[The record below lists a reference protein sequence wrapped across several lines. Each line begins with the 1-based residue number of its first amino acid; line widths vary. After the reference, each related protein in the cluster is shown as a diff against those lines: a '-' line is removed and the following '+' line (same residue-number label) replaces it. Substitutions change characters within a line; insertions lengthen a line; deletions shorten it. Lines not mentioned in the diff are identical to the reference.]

1 MLEEEKCG
9 LNYPDLIVFDL
20 DPYIYGDKKEDQVRK
35 KGKNKAKEGLE
46 YSINSFKATVD
57 VAYNLNDLFDM
68 LNIKSYVKTSGKT
81 GLHIFVPIKNSYSYD
96 QTRRFAQTIGK
107 MLVRR
112 YPQKVTMEWDTIK
125 RKGKVFFDH
134 NQNSIGKTIASVFST
149 RPTISATV
157 SMPVKWEELQNILP
171 TDFTLLN
178 AFEVIK
184 KAEGI
189 WKYILEQKQD
199 LDKIL
204 GK

>member
-1 MLEEEKCG
+1 
-9 LNYPDLIVFDL
+9 
-20 DPYIYGDKKEDQVRK
+20 
-35 KGKNKAKEGLE
+35 
-46 YSINSFKATVD
+46 
-57 VAYNLNDLFDM
+57 M
-68 LNIKSYVKTSGKT
+68 LNIKSYIKTSGKT
-81 GLHIFVPIKNSYSYD
+81 GLHIFVPIKNSYSFD

-134 NQNSIGKTIASVFST
+134 NQNSIGKTIASVFSA

-178 AFEVIK
+178 TFEVIK

>member
-1 MLEEEKCG
+1 
-9 LNYPDLIVFDL
+9 
-20 DPYIYGDKKEDQVRK
+20 
-35 KGKNKAKEGLE
+35 
-46 YSINSFKATVD
+46 
-57 VAYNLNDLFDM
+57 
-68 LNIKSYVKTSGKT
+68 
-81 GLHIFVPIKNSYSYD
+81 
-96 QTRRFAQTIGK
+96 
-107 MLVRR
+107 
-112 YPQKVTMEWDTIK
+112 MEWDTIK

-134 NQNSIGKTIASVFST
+134 NQNSIGKTIASVFSA

-178 AFEVIK
+178 TFEVIK

>member
-1 MLEEEKCG
+1 
-9 LNYPDLIVFDL
+9 
-20 DPYIYGDKKEDQVRK
+20 
-35 KGKNKAKEGLE
+35 
-46 YSINSFKATVD
+46 
-57 VAYNLNDLFDM
+57 
-68 LNIKSYVKTSGKT
+68 
-81 GLHIFVPIKNSYSYD
+81 
-96 QTRRFAQTIGK
+96 
-107 MLVRR
+107 
-112 YPQKVTMEWDTIK
+112 MEWDTIK
-125 RKGKVFFDH
+125 KKRKVFFDH
-134 NQNSIGKTIASVFST
+134 NQNSIGKTIASVFSA

-178 AFEVIK
+178 TFEVIK

>member
-1 MLEEEKCG
+1 
-9 LNYPDLIVFDL
+9 
-20 DPYIYGDKKEDQVRK
+20 
-35 KGKNKAKEGLE
+35 
-46 YSINSFKATVD
+46 
-57 VAYNLNDLFDM
+57 
-68 LNIKSYVKTSGKT
+68 
-81 GLHIFVPIKNSYSYD
+81 
-96 QTRRFAQTIGK
+96 

-134 NQNSIGKTIASVFST
+134 NQNSIGKTIASVFSA

-178 AFEVIK
+178 TFEVIK

>member
-1 MLEEEKCG
+1 
-9 LNYPDLIVFDL
+9 
-20 DPYIYGDKKEDQVRK
+20 
-35 KGKNKAKEGLE
+35 
-46 YSINSFKATVD
+46 
-57 VAYNLNDLFDM
+57 
-68 LNIKSYVKTSGKT
+68 
-81 GLHIFVPIKNSYSYD
+81 LHIFVPIKNTYSFD
-96 QTRRFAQTIGK
+96 QTRRFAETIGK

-134 NQNSIGKTIASVFST
+134 NQNSIGKTIASAFSA

-157 SMPVKWEELQNILP
+157 SMPVKWDELQNILP

-184 KAEGI
+184 KSEGI
-189 WKYILEQKQD
+189 WKDILEQKQD
-199 LDKIL
+199 LGKIL

>member
-1 MLEEEKCG
+1 
-9 LNYPDLIVFDL
+9 
-20 DPYIYGDKKEDQVRK
+20 
-35 KGKNKAKEGLE
+35 
-46 YSINSFKATVD
+46 
-57 VAYNLNDLFDM
+57 M

>member
-1 MLEEEKCG
+1 
-9 LNYPDLIVFDL
+9 
-20 DPYIYGDKKEDQVRK
+20 
-35 KGKNKAKEGLE
+35 
-46 YSINSFKATVD
+46 
-57 VAYNLNDLFDM
+57 M
-68 LNIKSYVKTSGKT
+68 LNIKSYIKTSGKT
-81 GLHIFVPIKNSYSYD
+81 GLHIFVPIKNSYSFD
-96 QTRRFAQTIGK
+96 QTRRFAQAIGK

-134 NQNSIGKTIASVFST
+134 NQNSIGKTIASVFSA

-178 AFEVIK
+178 TFEVIK

>member
-1 MLEEEKCG
+1 
-9 LNYPDLIVFDL
+9 
-20 DPYIYGDKKEDQVRK
+20 
-35 KGKNKAKEGLE
+35 
-46 YSINSFKATVD
+46 
-57 VAYNLNDLFDM
+57 M
-68 LNIKSYVKTSGKT
+68 LNIKSYIKTSGKT
-81 GLHIFVPIKNSYSYD
+81 GLHIFVPIKNSYSFD

-134 NQNSIGKTIASVFST
+134 NQNSIGKTIASVFSA

-157 SMPVKWEELQNILP
+157 SMPVKWEELQNVLP

-178 AFEVIK
+178 TFEVIK

>member
-9 LNYPDLIVFDL
+9 LNYPDFTVFDL